1 MDHGVGRHVASH
13 LWGVIALPNSGPAMG
28 KLMQDDGNDHRNHH
42 ATEIK
47 LRLRFKC
54 PLDEQRCNHALRIV

>member
-28 KLMQDDGNDHRNHH
+28 KLMQEMEMI
-42 ATEIK
+42 TVTTTQPK
-47 LRLRFKC
+47 
-54 PLDEQRCNHALRIV
+54 